1 MNRTMSMRETHTT
14 ADDPDSDDSLPK
26 SWAKKV
32 SGIRLTLRSEEV
44 LSSVLSSSLRAKSY
58 GVTIQIKPL
67 TRYCHII
74 LFI

>member
-32 SGIRLTLRSEEV
+32 SG
-44 LSSVLSSSLRAKSY
+44 
-58 GVTIQIKPL
+58 
-67 TRYCHII
+67 
-74 LFI
+74 